1 VIEAPRYP
9 WAPLEYPEHLQGTRS
24 TAISSAACGLV
35 AYSSGAPRVKDALRA
50 HLQGSW
56 SLLKCS
62 DTLGRIISSGNITLM
77 EQMSMIRQPTAEGPE
92 TDE

>member
-1 VIEAPRYP
+1 MK
-9 WAPLEYPEHLQGTRS
+9 G
-24 TAISSAACGLV
+24 
-35 AYSSGAPRVKDALRA
+35 ALRA